1 MGNNILYNLLH
12 YGNEF
17 VEKLSSKEIIA
28 RNSLSVIDAS
38 IDEKITLRQDFDI
51 SDGGKRLAYLRTAR
65 RNDTTSIF
73 NITEIID
80 NRIIEIDDWSREI
93 EIEMGLLLKST

>member
-38 IDEKITLRQDFDI
+38 IDEKITLRQDFETSED
-51 SDGGKRLAYLRTAR
+51 GKRLTYFKTIR
-65 RNDTTSIF
+65 RNDTTSIVILAQLPGVY
-73 NITEIID
+73 NWD
-80 NRIIEIDDWSREI
+80 GMLSW
-93 EIEMGLLLKST
+93 